1 MYVQFK
7 CFKCESI
14 QQKDIHSYSSN
25 QEKEPF
31 KIEKLCEHFSD
42 IELKWT
48 TKWGFFTLGWK
59 VTIYDK
65 YITE

>member
-31 KIEKLCEHFSD
+31 KKKELCEHFSD

-48 TKWGFFTLGWK
+48 MKWGFFTLG
-59 VTIYDK
+59 
-65 YITE
+65 